1 MNGYTIMGD
10 ACRKLLYGTRELAED
25 DKSELEAKIKA
36 YDFLQNADE
45 QVICAAFES
54 SAFNDMMKGYVCA
67 VMAEYNLSHEIQTDI
82 LEKFQESLEKL
93 RPKDALQEWE
103 QHKLRWLS

>member
-10 ACRKLLYGTRELAED
+10 ACRKLLYGSKELSGDE
-25 DKSELEAKIKA
+25 KEELEAKIKA
-36 YDFLQNADE
+36 YDFLKEADE
-45 QVICAAFES
+45 QVICAVFES

-67 VMAEYNLSHEIQTDI
+67 VMAEYNLSPEIQADI
-82 LEKFQESLEKL
+82 LEKFQSSLEKL

-103 QHKLRWLS
+103 QHKFRWLS